1 MKGMEPVVRF
11 EHASSE
17 AEGRAFLDA
26 CGDPLTGRSG
36 RLQRQIELMVPKGLA
51 TTGDGTV
58 SFTVEVVDNTF
69 ADWNRMCRLGG
80 DAAGEPVR
88 FLSSGVAALEVPGDR
103 VGRLP
108 ISLRFVDP
116 GTGRVLVGH
125 FGIPIRKYNE
135 TGIHVETSSRGVRE
149 HSVIYQPIEV
159 NEVPSGALEIHEGEV
174 RLAVTMVEEQ
184 LFPPVPLQSWAR
196 QERLTILP
204 ERGDGIVRAVGL
216 HLGPSAVVGRCYASQ
231 LHGAARR
238 RLRAEDERQVHWVTC
253 WDDPSLSQLL
263 ARLRFVPGSEEARL
277 EITNLSDYSKSPTP
291 LELRGG
297 GWGEARLEPGG
308 ERTAC
313 LPADSCLVLAAGG
326 GTSGHELVRFRL
338 DDQPLGDLA
347 CPVLTTEGT
356 AFPFPPGAKGREVR
370 LLAAWIPMRR
380 ENLERALA
388 VTGRSLHLRFV
399 GEDLHLAL
407 RFDSGRGGIILGAN
421 HPLEIS

>member
-1 MKGMEPVVRF
+1 MEPVVRS
-11 EHASSE
+11 EVSSRE
-17 AEGRAFLDA
+17 AEGGALLDA
-26 CGDPLTGRSG
+26 CGDSLSGRSC
-36 RLQRQIELMVPKGLA
+36 RVQRQIELMVPKGLA

-58 SFTVEVVDNTF
+58 SFTVEVVENAF
-69 ADWNRMCRLGG
+69 ADWNRTCRLGG

-88 FLSSGVAALEVPGDR
+88 FLSSGVAALEIPGDL

-116 GTGRVLVGH
+116 GTGRALVGH
-125 FGIPIRKYNE
+125 FGIPVRKYNE

-174 RLAVTMVEEQ
+174 RLVVTLVEEQ
-184 LFPPVPLQSWAR
+184 LFPPIPLRSWAR
-196 QERLTILP
+196 RETLTILP

-216 HLGPSAVVGRCYASQ
+216 HWGPSAVVGRCYSSQ
-231 LHGAARR
+231 LHGSARR
-238 RLRAEDERQVHWVTC
+238 RLRAVDERRIHWVTR

-263 ARLRFVPGSEEARL
+263 ARLRFVPGSEDARL
-277 EITNLSDYSKSPTP
+277 EIANLTDYSKSPTR

-297 GWGEARLEPGG
+297 GWGEERLEPGG
-308 ERTAC
+308 ERSAR
-313 LPADSCLVLAAGG
+313 LPGDTSLVLAAGG
-326 GTSGHELVRFRL
+326 DSSGRELLRFRL
-338 DDQPLGDLA
+338 EDQPVGDLA

-356 AFPFPPGAKGREVR
+356 AFPFPPRSGGREVR

-380 ENLERALA
+380 ENLERALM
-388 VTGRSLHLRFV
+388 VTDSALHLRFT

-407 RFDSGRGGIILGAN
+407 RFDSGRGGITLGAN